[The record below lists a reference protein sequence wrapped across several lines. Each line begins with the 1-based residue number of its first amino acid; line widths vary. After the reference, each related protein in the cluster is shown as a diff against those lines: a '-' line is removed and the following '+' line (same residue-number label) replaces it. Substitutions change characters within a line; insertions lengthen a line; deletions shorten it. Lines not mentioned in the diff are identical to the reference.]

1 MKYNRL
7 KKALRLRNSGINW
20 ETGVDEEAEN
30 FWEVCDDWRNDI
42 EYDVNKTLKQKAKN
56 GICARLVFEDE
67 DSEKDSTTS
76 TYGVELDFDDSGKDV
91 YKHWKRLIELQEYCK
106 KIIGVLDEA
115 SEVKTSLGSEDNE
128 YYLKF
133 YIREDDIELIR
144 DMSEINFKI

>member
-20 ETGVDEEAEN
+20 ETGVDEEAEH
-30 FWEVCDDWRNDI
+30 FWDECDDWRNDT
-42 EYDVNKTLKQKAKN
+42 ENDVNKTLKQSAKN
-56 GICARLVFEDE
+56 GICARLVFKDE
-67 DSEKDSTTS
+67 DSDKNSTT
-76 TYGVELDFDDSGKDV
+76 YRYVVELDFDDSGKDV

>member
-20 ETGVDEEAEN
+20 ETGVDEEAEH

>member
-20 ETGVDEEAEN
+20 ETGVDEEAEH

-133 YIREDDIELIR
+133 YIREDDIEFIR
-144 DMSEINFKI
+144 DISEFKFKF